1 MLFQDSEKQKE
12 LQKILN
18 VEKGKSVAE
27 LEADKSELEKELL
40 IVNYG
45 LMLRKIHPSMKS
57 IKLMESVIPESK
69 LDDGIGVKVDVSNS
83 QFEPD
88 LVLLSDEK
96 EESGEEDEKEE
107 KKSGWG
113 LLQVVSTTGRNI

>member
-1 MLFQDSEKQKE
+1 M
-12 LQKILN
+12 
-18 VEKGKSVAE
+18 
-27 LEADKSELEKELL
+27 EADKSELEKELL

-113 LLQVVSTTGRNI
+113 LL